1 MEAGRRGVKKC
12 VDRQELGR
20 TEFGSEEKKGGMIS
34 HESEREENKY
44 RVRPWADEKQNK
56 SKNPVRW
63 QLTSGA
69 ARAAPSLSRLGGSL
83 YSSRSHLLSAKLG

>member
-44 RVRPWADEKQNK
+44 RVRP
-56 SKNPVRW
+56 
-63 QLTSGA
+63 
-69 ARAAPSLSRLGGSL
+69 
-83 YSSRSHLLSAKLG
+83 